1 MAEISAALVKELRE
15 RTGLGMMEC
24 KKALVEANGSVE
36 VAADN
41 LRKSGAAKAD
51 KKAGRTAADGTVAIA
66 SAGNKA
72 VMVEVNSETDFVAK
86 DANFQQF
93 ANAVAKA
100 ALAAGVSDVEKI
112 KLLKL
117 DGATVEEARTALV
130 QKIGENIQIRRA
142 VLVNADIVSTYI
154 HMGNKIG
161 VLICLK
167 GGNEALGKEVAMHV
181 AFSNPLVLTGDQVP
195 AEILER
201 EKEIIRAQPDMAGKP
216 ADIVEKMMG
225 GRIKK
230 YLKEISL
237 VDQPFVK
244 NPDQSVAQ
252 FAKAG
257 GAEITGFVRFEAGE
271 GIEVKKVDFAEE
283 VAAQARAS
291 R

>member
-1 MAEISAALVKELRE
+1 MSDISAALVKELRE

-51 KKAGRTAADGTVAIA
+51 KKASRTAADG
-66 SAGNKA
+66 A
-72 VMVEVNSETDFVAK
+72 VMIATAAGKALLVEVNSETDFVAK
-86 DANFQQF
+86 DASFQQF
-93 ANAVAKA
+93 VKTVAET
-100 ALAAGVSDVEKI
+100 ALAAGETDIEKI
-112 KLLKL
+112 KALKA
-117 DGATVEEARTALV
+117 GANSIEEQRAALV

-142 VLVNADIVSTYI
+142 VLVKGDVLSGYV

-161 VLICLK
+161 VIINLK
-167 GGNEALGKEVAMHV
+167 GGNTDLGKEIAMHV

-201 EKEIIRAQPDMAGKP
+201 EKDIIRAQPDMAGKP
-216 ADIVEKMMG
+216 AEIVEKMMV

-230 YLKEISL
+230 YLQDISL

-244 NPDQSVAQ
+244 DPNQSVAQ

-257 GAEITGFVRFEAGE
+257 GAEILSFVRYEVGE

-283 VAAQARAS
+283 VAAQARG